1 MLLQLWLY
9 FSKDNVQTKS
19 GYEFITKTEVEE
31 DIVQL
36 VVGLH
41 GEEVSEPGL
50 LTQGEPDEVAP
61 GLVAHKDEEGDGQGW
76 AGQGWD
82 PPLRGDRVEADHIG
96 VGEVDEGYGA

>member
-1 MLLQLWLY
+1 MYRQNLW
-9 FSKDNVQTKS
+9 SRI
-19 GYEFITKTEVEE
+19 YEVITKTEVEE

-61 GLVAHKDEEGDGQGW
+61 GLVAHKDDEGER
-76 AGQGWD
+76 QGWD
-82 PPLRGDRVEADHIG
+82 PPLRGDRVEANHIG